1 MTATGEL
8 DLRSPAPLV
17 TAEQVDLVVSF
28 VRGKIWVRGAE
39 ICAALAIDDRRL
51 RAIAE
56 FSDGRIISGPGC
68 PGYRL
73 FTGDALADADLAAS
87 RLESQGKRMIHRA
100 IAIRRRFHHFPR
112 AITGPES

>member
-1 MTATGEL
+1 MDPSVEL
-8 DLRSPAPLV
+8 GLPMAGLQV
-17 TAEQVDLVVSF
+17 TEEQVRMVVDF
-28 VRGKIWVRGAE
+28 VRGKGWVKGAV
-39 ICAALAIDDRRL
+39 ICAALAIDERRI

-56 FSDGRIISGPGC
+56 FSDGRILSGPGC

-112 AITGPES
+112 ATP

>member
-1 MTATGEL
+1 MAPMDEL
-8 DLRSPAPLV
+8 GLAIAAPSV
-17 TAEQVDLVVSF
+17 TAEQVDLVIGF
-28 VRGKIWVRGAE
+28 LRGKIWVKDAE

-73 FTGDALADADLAAS
+73 FTGAALADADLAAS

-112 AITGPES
+112 ANVT